1 MGPHYKIKSA
11 DCLNII
17 VPLPIMAWEHDGKRT
32 ETLNAMNTAR
42 KEDKAERQNK
52 EIQGMNGRT
61 QKRQN
66 M

>member
-1 MGPHYKIKSA
+1 
-11 DCLNII
+11 
-17 VPLPIMAWEHDGKRT
+17 MAWEHDGKRT